1 MTRDEQKWP
10 DWLWIVRHGQS
21 ESNVARKLAEEAARE
36 HIGISVRDVDVELSA
51 LGHAQAQAVGR
62 WLGGLPPDERPN
74 VVLVS
79 PYRRAVQTAQAI
91 CEAAGIE
98 MSREDGSYVV
108 DERLR
113 EKEFGVL
120 TGLTRAG
127 IASLHPNEYELR
139 MLFGKFY
146 HRPPGGESYCDVI
159 MRLRSVLGTITR
171 EHAAGGDRVLV
182 VCHSVVVN
190 CFRYLLERMT
200 EEEIMEEDRV
210 NEVLNCSITSYRYD
224 PGAGRRGH
232 GGLVLEQC
240 NDVGP
245 LIQAGVA
252 AS

>member
-1 MTRDEQKWP
+1 MASDGQKWP

-21 ESNVARKLAEEAARE
+21 DANVARMLAEEAATE
-36 HIGISVRDVDVELSA
+36 HIGIEIRDVDVALSA
-51 LGHAQAQAVGR
+51 QGRAQALAVGR
-62 WLGGLPPDERPN
+62 WFGELSPDERPN
-74 VVLVS
+74 MVLVS
-79 PYRRAVQTAQAI
+79 PYRRAVQTAEAI
-91 CEAAGIE
+91 CEAAGME
-98 MSREDGSYVV
+98 VSRADGSYVV

-120 TGLTRAG
+120 TGLTKAG
-127 IASLHPNEYELR
+127 IASRHPHEHELR

-171 EHAAGGDRVLV
+171 EHAAGDRVLI

-210 NEVLNCSITSYRYD
+210 NEVWNCSITSYRYD
-224 PGAGRRGH
+224 SSAGRRGH
-232 GGLVLEQC
+232 GGLVREQC
-240 NDVGP
+240 NDVRP
-245 LIQAGVA
+245 LLRAGVA
-252 AS
+252 IS

>member
-1 MTRDEQKWP
+1 MADQGQKWP
-10 DWLWIVRHGQS
+10 DRLWIVRHGQS
-21 ESNVARKLAEEAARE
+21 ESNVARRLAEEAARAE
-36 HIGISVRDVDVELSA
+36 IGISVRDVDVALSS
-51 LGHAQAQAVGR
+51 LGQEQARAVGHWIR
-62 WLGGLPPDERPN
+62 DLPPAERPN

-79 PYRRAVQTAQAI
+79 PYRRAVQTARLI
-91 CEAAGIE
+91 CEAAGITV
-98 MSREDGSYVV
+98 SREDGTYVV

-120 TGLTRAG
+120 TGLTRSG
-127 IASLHPNEYELR
+127 IASLHPNEYALR

-171 EHAAGGDRVLV
+171 EYTAGDRVLV

-200 EEEIMEEDRV
+200 EEELMEEDRV
-210 NEVLNCSITSYRYD
+210 NEVLNCSVTSYRYGSD
-224 PGAGRRGH
+224 AGRRGH
-232 GGLVLEQC
+232 GGLLRDLC

-245 LIQAGVA
+245 LIRAHVEV
-252 AS
+252 S

>member
-1 MTRDEQKWP
+1 MADEKQKWP

-21 ESNVARKLAEEAARE
+21 ASNVARRLAEEAAQE
-36 HIGISVRDVDVELSA
+36 DIGISIRDVDVELSA
-51 LGHAQAQAVGR
+51 LGQAQARAVGR
-62 WLGGLPPDERPN
+62 WFGNRPTDERPN

-79 PYRRAVQTAQAI
+79 PYRRAVQTAQLI
-91 CEAAGIE
+91 CQEGGI
-98 MSREDGSYVV
+98 SVRREDGSYVV

-127 IASLHPNEYELR
+127 IASRHPNEYELR

-159 MRLRSVLGTITR
+159 MRLRSVLGTVTR
-171 EHAAGGDRVLV
+171 DHAAGDRVLI

-210 NEVLNCSITSYRYD
+210 NEVLNGSIASYRYD
-224 PGAGRRGH
+224 ARAGRRGN
-232 GGLVLEQC
+232 GGLVREQV
-240 NDVGP
+240 NDVSP
-245 LIQAGVA
+245 LRQAGVA
-252 AS
+252 IS

>member
-1 MTRDEQKWP
+1 MASDGQKWP

-21 ESNVARKLAEEAARE
+21 ESNVARRLAEEAVRE
-36 HIGISVRDVDVELSA
+36 HIGIEIRDVDVALSA
-51 LGHAQAQAVGR
+51 QGREQALAVGR
-62 WLGGLPPDERPN
+62 WFGELPPDERPN
-74 VVLVS
+74 MVLAS
-79 PYRRAVQTAQAI
+79 PYRRAVQTAQVI

-98 MSREDGSYVV
+98 VSRADGSYVV

-120 TGLTRAG
+120 TGLTRSG

-159 MRLRSVLGTITR
+159 MRLRSLLGTITR
-171 EHAAGGDRVLV
+171 EHAAGDRVLI

-210 NEVLNCSITSYRYD
+210 NEVLNCSITGYRYD
-224 PGAGRRGH
+224 PNAGRRGT
-232 GGLVLEQC
+232 GGLVREQC
-240 NDVGP
+240 NDVRP
-245 LIQAGVA
+245 LIQAGVGV
-252 AS
+252 S

>member
-1 MTRDEQKWP
+1 MTRDTQKWP
-10 DWLWIVRHGQS
+10 DWLGIVRHGQS

-51 LGHAQAQAVGR
+51 LGREQARAIGR
-62 WLGGLPPDERPN
+62 WLGQLPAADRPS

-79 PYRRAVQTAQAI
+79 PYRRAVQTAALI
-91 CEAAGIE
+91 CEAADIVV
-98 MSREDGSYVV
+98 SHEDGSYVV

-120 TGLTRAG
+120 TGLTKSG

-171 EHAAGGDRVLV
+171 EYAAGERVLV

-200 EEEIMEEDRV
+200 EAEIMEEDRV

-224 PGAGRRGH
+224 PTAGRRER
-232 GGLVLEQC
+232 GGLVREQC
-240 NDVGP
+240 NDVSP
-245 LIQAGVA
+245 LVQAGVA
-252 AS
+252 VS

>member
-1 MTRDEQKWP
+1 MTGDGQKWP

-21 ESNVARKLAEEAARE
+21 ESNVARKLAEQTARE
-36 HIGISVRDVDVELSA
+36 HIGIAVRDVDVGLSD
-51 LGHAQAQAVGR
+51 LGHQQAQAVGR
-62 WLGGLPPDERPN
+62 WLGALPLDQQPN

-79 PYRRAVQTAQAI
+79 PYRRAVQTARAI
-91 CEAAGIE
+91 CKAANIE
-98 MSREDGSYVV
+98 VRRADGSYVV

-120 TGLTRAG
+120 NGLTRAG

-171 EHAAGGDRVLV
+171 DHAAGDRVLV

-210 NEVLNCSITSYRYD
+210 NEILNCSITSYQYD
-224 PGAGRRGH
+224 PTAGRRGN
-232 GGLVLEQC
+232 GGLVRAQC
-240 NDVGP
+240 NDVRP
-245 LIQAGVA
+245 LTQAGVA
-252 AS
+252 VS

>member
-1 MTRDEQKWP
+1 MSSNEQKWP

-36 HIGISVRDVDVELSA
+36 HIGISVRDVDVPLSELG
-51 LGHAQAQAVGR
+51 LAQARAVGAS
-62 WLGGLPPDERPN
+62 LGALPAAERPN
-74 VVLVS
+74 VILVS

-91 CEAAGIE
+91 SEAAGIQV
-98 MSREDGSYVV
+98 SREDGTYVV

-120 TGLTRAG
+120 TGLTRSG
-127 IASLHPNEYELR
+127 IASLHPHEYELR

-159 MRLRSVLGTITR
+159 MRLRSILGTIAR
-171 EHAAGGDRVLV
+171 EHGRGDRVLI

-210 NEVLNCSITSYRYD
+210 NEVWNCSVTSYRYD
-224 PGAGRRGH
+224 GSGGRRGQ
-232 GGLVLEQC
+232 GGLVRAQC

-245 LIQAGVA
+245 LIRAGVGV
-252 AS
+252 S